1 MAISIE
7 NALSRYQR
15 MECPSITSA
24 GMLFS
29 RFGIE
34 MTLSEKILAKQ
45 IVRVSQVWT
54 DSSGDL
60 QIDGLCILI
69 DGELVTDADE
79 ATNSIMLKGGIEN
92 ISRVELFFIQS
103 KNKKSFSVSEF
114 NHFSSGVQNFVTNKS
129 VPAGVNAK
137 VENWYK
143 VWKVIQ
149 NSISHTN
156 AQVNVIANMF
166 IVFNGNKLNN
176 ALLIDQMRN
185 FQQNLPNCSLVTQV
199 KYKAIGSAELVEIYK
214 RRNGA
219 DQSRRFHTQRP
230 AFRNQFTHSEHEEG
244 NLLEEENAFNDGFS
258 GSQNPLSVPHKKVV
272 VVRKRPAAQVGR
284 STFGTV
290 PHRQSGFQHGP
301 VVSINAVKAAIRNC
315 NQDPNGYVFLADLGA
330 VVSVNGSLKYYL
342 AKFPQH
348 FQFDNNRLPL
358 KVKIVGEGYHQNS
371 VERPQFHTNPNVAA
385 RNELKKI
392 ISGRVISVDTNDWS
406 GIIEASGYGSVPFY
420 FSDLVNPEQ
429 ESDLTPGSFVRF
441 EVTNW
446 CNMTK
451 VKSNTLLV
459 I

>member
-156 AQVNVIANMF
+156 AQVNVIA
-166 IVFNGNKLNN
+166 I
-176 ALLIDQMRN
+176 
-185 FQQNLPNCSLVTQV
+185 
-199 KYKAIGSAELVEIYK
+199 
-214 RRNGA
+214 
-219 DQSRRFHTQRP
+219 QR
-230 AFRNQFTHSEHEEG
+230 
-244 NLLEEENAFNDGFS
+244 
-258 GSQNPLSVPHKKVV
+258 
-272 VVRKRPAAQVGR
+272 
-284 STFGTV
+284 
-290 PHRQSGFQHGP
+290 
-301 VVSINAVKAAIRNC
+301 
-315 NQDPNGYVFLADLGA
+315 
-330 VVSVNGSLKYYL
+330 
-342 AKFPQH
+342 
-348 FQFDNNRLPL
+348 
-358 KVKIVGEGYHQNS
+358 
-371 VERPQFHTNPNVAA
+371 
-385 RNELKKI
+385 
-392 ISGRVISVDTNDWS
+392 
-406 GIIEASGYGSVPFY
+406 
-420 FSDLVNPEQ
+420 EQ
-429 ESDLTPGSFVRF
+429 A
-441 EVTNW
+441 
-446 CNMTK
+446 
-451 VKSNTLLV
+451 
-459 I
+459 